1 MTPETLPL
9 AATSLFRAVMV
20 TAGWRCQCTGQC
32 GQAHAKTDRR
42 CPREHDSYAGK
53 HGGPVRLMAAAADAA
68 LTEREAAT
76 LPADR
81 LRAWCPGC
89 FTDTRRSRR
98 TTEPVAEQGGLF
110 DL

>member
-1 MTPETLPL
+1 MSEPIV
-9 AATSLFRAVMV
+9 AADLFRTVMAA
-20 TAGWRCQCTGQC
+20 AGGRCQCTGQC
-32 GQAHAKTDRR
+32 GQPHAKSSSR

-53 HGGPVRLMAAAADAA
+53 HSGPVRLMAAAADPT
-68 LTEREAAT
+68 LTDREAAA

-89 FTDTRRSRR
+89 FTDTRRARR
-98 TTEPVAEQGGLF
+98 TAEQAAEQGGLF

>member
-1 MTPETLPL
+1 MSEPIV
-9 AATSLFRAVMV
+9 AVDLFRTVMAA
-20 TAGWRCQCTGQC
+20 AGGRCQCTGQC
-32 GQAHAKTDRR
+32 GQPHAKSSGR
-42 CPREHDSYAGK
+42 CSREHDSYAGK
-53 HGGPVRLMAAAADAA
+53 HGGPVRLMAAAADPA
-68 LTEREAAT
+68 LTDREAAA

-98 TTEPVAEQGGLF
+98 TAEPAAEQGGLF

>member
-1 MTPETLPL
+1 MSEPIV
-9 AATSLFRAVMV
+9 AVDLFRTVMAA
-20 TAGWRCQCTGQC
+20 AGGRCQCTGQC
-32 GQAHAKTDRR
+32 GQPHAKTDRR

-53 HGGPVRLMAAAADAA
+53 HGGPIRLMAAAADPA
-68 LTEREAAT
+68 LTEREAAA

-89 FTDTRRSRR
+89 FTAAQR
-98 TTEPVAEQGGLF
+98 TVHHHAEPAAEQGGLF

>member
-1 MTPETLPL
+1 MSEPIV
-9 AATSLFRAVMV
+9 AAGLFRAVMAA
-20 TAGWRCQCTGQC
+20 AGGRCQCTGQC
-32 GQAHAKTDRR
+32 GQLHAKTDRR

-53 HGGPVRLMAAAADAA
+53 HGGPVRLMAAAADPTIAERQAAA
-68 LTEREAAT
+68 L
-76 LPADR
+76 PAER

-98 TTEPVAEQGGLF
+98 TAEPAAEQGGLF

>member
-1 MTPETLPL
+1 MSEPIV
-9 AATSLFRAVMV
+9 AADLFRTVMAA
-20 TAGWRCQCTGQC
+20 AGGRCQCTGQC
-32 GQAHAKTDRR
+32 GQPHAKTDRR

-53 HGGPVRLMAAAADAA
+53 HGGPVRLMAAAVDPT
-68 LTEREAAT
+68 LTEREAAA

-89 FTDTRRSRR
+89 FTETRLSRR
-98 TTEPVAEQGGLF
+98 TTEPAAEQGGLF